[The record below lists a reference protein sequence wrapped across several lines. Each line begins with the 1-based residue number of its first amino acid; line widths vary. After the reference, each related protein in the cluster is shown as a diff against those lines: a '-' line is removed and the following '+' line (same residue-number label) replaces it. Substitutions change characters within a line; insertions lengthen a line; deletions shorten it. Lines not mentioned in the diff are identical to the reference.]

1 MNLLQKVERNHGK
14 HSMKFRFCTRFF
26 VSLIL
31 MCGYLGAMAQNIQ
44 ISGVVK
50 DVVGDPLIG
59 VSVLVKGGTKG
70 TSTDYNGFYTISAPA
85 DGTLVFSYVGMDT
98 QEVKIGGS
106 KKLDVTMTENGNY
119 IDEVVVIGYGT
130 VKKRDLTGSVS
141 SVKSDDL
148 NLAVAPSVAHA
159 LQGKAAGVNIV
170 TESGAPGA
178 GANITIRG
186 GMSLTQSTEPIYNVY
201 GF

>member
-85 DGTLVFSYVGMDT
+85 DGTLVFSYG
-98 QEVKIGGS
+98 
-106 KKLDVTMTENGNY
+106 
-119 IDEVVVIGYGT
+119 GYGYPRGENRRFE
-130 VKKRDLTGSVS
+130 KIRCDYDRKWKLHRRS
-141 SVKSDDL
+141 SRYRL
-148 NLAVAPSVAHA
+148 WY
-159 LQGKAAGVNIV
+159 GKE
-170 TESGAPGA
+170 T
-178 GANITIRG
+178 
-186 GMSLTQSTEPIYNVY
+186 
-201 GF
+201 

>member
-85 DGTLVFSYVGMDT
+85 DP
-98 QEVKIGGS
+98 
-106 KKLDVTMTENGNY
+106 
-119 IDEVVVIGYGT
+119 
-130 VKKRDLTGSVS
+130 
-141 SVKSDDL
+141 VKSRFFTVHRRSRRYRL
-148 NLAVAPSVAHA
+148 WY
-159 LQGKAAGVNIV
+159 GKE
-170 TESGAPGA
+170 T
-178 GANITIRG
+178 
-186 GMSLTQSTEPIYNVY
+186 
-201 GF
+201 

>member
-59 VSVLVKGGTKG
+59 VSVLVKGGTKEPLPII
-70 TSTDYNGFYTISAPA
+70 TAFTPSRPQPMERLFFHMWVWIP
-85 DGTLVFSYVGMDT
+85 
-98 QEVKIGGS
+98 
-106 KKLDVTMTENGNY
+106 
-119 IDEVVVIGYGT
+119 
-130 VKKRDLTGSVS
+130 KR
-141 SVKSDDL
+141 
-148 NLAVAPSVAHA
+148 
-159 LQGKAAGVNIV
+159 
-170 TESGAPGA
+170 
-178 GANITIRG
+178 
-186 GMSLTQSTEPIYNVY
+186 
-201 GF
+201 

>member
-59 VSVLVKGGTKG
+59 RGSFCSSFHKN
-70 TSTDYNGFYTISAPA
+70 TDT
-85 DGTLVFSYVGMDT
+85 D
-98 QEVKIGGS
+98 
-106 KKLDVTMTENGNY
+106 
-119 IDEVVVIGYGT
+119 
-130 VKKRDLTGSVS
+130 
-141 SVKSDDL
+141 
-148 NLAVAPSVAHA
+148 
-159 LQGKAAGVNIV
+159 
-170 TESGAPGA
+170 
-178 GANITIRG
+178 
-186 GMSLTQSTEPIYNVY
+186 
-201 GF
+201 

>member
-98 QEVKIGGS
+98 
-106 KKLDVTMTENGNY
+106 
-119 IDEVVVIGYGT
+119 
-130 VKKRDLTGSVS
+130 KR
-141 SVKSDDL
+141 
-148 NLAVAPSVAHA
+148 
-159 LQGKAAGVNIV
+159 
-170 TESGAPGA
+170 
-178 GANITIRG
+178 
-186 GMSLTQSTEPIYNVY
+186 
-201 GF
+201 

>member
-31 MCGYLGAMAQNIQ
+31 VCGYLGAMAQNIQ

-106 KKLDVTMTENGNY
+106 KKLDVTMPENGNY
-119 IDEVVVIGYGT
+119 IDEVVVLGYGT
-130 VKKRDLTGSVS
+130 VKKSDLTGAVGSVQMKDVS
-141 SVKSDDL
+141 QVGITSADR
-148 NLAVAPSVAHA
+148 A
-159 LQGKAAGVNIV
+159 LQGQIAGVQVN
-170 TESGAPGA
+170 A
-178 GANITIRG
+178 
-186 GMSLTQSTEPIYNVY
+186 L
-201 GF
+201 

>member
-106 KKLDVTMTENGNY
+106 KKLDVTITDN
-119 IDEVVVIGYGT
+119 DDFVDVISIFGH
-130 VKKRDLTGSVS
+130 S
-141 SVKSDDL
+141 
-148 NLAVAPSVAHA
+148 H
-159 LQGKAAGVNIV
+159 I
-170 TESGAPGA
+170 
-178 GANITIRG
+178 
-186 GMSLTQSTEPIYNVY
+186 
-201 GF
+201 

>member
-59 VSVLVKGGTKG
+59 VSVLVK
-70 TSTDYNGFYTISAPA
+70 
-85 DGTLVFSYVGMDT
+85 VFTPSRPQPMERLFFHMWVW
-98 QEVKIGGS
+98 IP
-106 KKLDVTMTENGNY
+106 
-119 IDEVVVIGYGT
+119 
-130 VKKRDLTGSVS
+130 KR
-141 SVKSDDL
+141 
-148 NLAVAPSVAHA
+148 
-159 LQGKAAGVNIV
+159 
-170 TESGAPGA
+170 
-178 GANITIRG
+178 
-186 GMSLTQSTEPIYNVY
+186 
-201 GF
+201 